1 MITKMKKLTFLIYY
15 KEYEAFLKR
24 MQELGVLHV
33 QTAQEG
39 SVEPTS
45 ELEAKLK
52 QTEHVKAWIN
62 RLEAM
67 EATDVPLASDRS
79 AADILLHLD
88 EMDEARRVKET
99 ELQRLRKD
107 EAALLPWGDF
117 DPVRVEGL
125 SNIGYA
131 MGFFVCP
138 ERSFNEEWAELYYA
152 TEVTREKGKVYF
164 VTLTPVGEEVVLDAE
179 RLRLP
184 HVSLADLRKQI
195 REKEEGIAAIEHEMG
210 RLAQGYVS
218 RLRGYEDELRTS
230 IAFHRV
236 VLGTEQVADN
246 RLMV

>member
-67 EATDVPLASDRS
+67 EATDVRWPLTGVRQISFCIWMRWRS
-79 AADILLHLD
+79 PPG
-88 EMDEARRVKET
+88 EKT
-99 ELQRLRKD
+99 ELQVCVRMRLRCCLGAISIRCVSRGCRD
-107 EAALLPWGDF
+107 
-117 DPVRVEGL
+117 
-125 SNIGYA
+125 IGYA

-138 ERSFNEEWAELYYA
+138 ERSFNEEWAELYLCY
-152 TEVTREKGKVYF
+152 
-164 VTLTPVGEEVVLDAE
+164 
-179 RLRLP
+179 
-184 HVSLADLRKQI
+184 
-195 REKEEGIAAIEHEMG
+195 
-210 RLAQGYVS
+210 
-218 RLRGYEDELRTS
+218 
-230 IAFHRV
+230 
-236 VLGTEQVADN
+236 
-246 RLMV
+246 